1 MYLSKEVSS
10 DLPFLTELRR
20 DLHAHPELGFEEV
33 RTSKIVATILEEA
46 GLEVCRG
53 LGGIGVVGTLRVGS
67 GARAIGMRA
76 DIDALAMLETSDR
89 PALRQI

>member
-1 MYLSKEVSS
+1 
-10 DLPFLTELRR
+10 
-20 DLHAHPELGFEEV
+20 
-33 RTSKIVATILEEA
+33 VATILEEA

-53 LGGIGVVGTLRVGS
+53 LGGIGVVGTLRVGN
-67 GARAIGMRA
+67 GARAVGMRA